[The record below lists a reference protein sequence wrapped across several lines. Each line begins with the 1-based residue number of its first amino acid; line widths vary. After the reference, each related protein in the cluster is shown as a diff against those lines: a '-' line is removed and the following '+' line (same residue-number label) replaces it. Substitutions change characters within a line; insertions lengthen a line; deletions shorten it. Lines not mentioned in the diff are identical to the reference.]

1 MEIFETPIG
10 IGLPDTILDSN
21 EITNIVARAFS
32 QLEIDGAKVLLILP
46 DNTRTAPIGT
56 IFRCIH
62 QSVSK
67 RVQQLDAMIA
77 LGTHQ
82 PLNDAQINARLEI
95 TAQERAEVFGNV
107 QVWNHAWDDASQ
119 LQTIGTIGREEI
131 ARLSYGQLEM
141 EVDVQINRRVLDY
154 DLVVLVG
161 PVFPHE
167 VVGFSG
173 GNKYLFPGV
182 GGPDIL
188 NFFHWMS
195 ALITNPKIIGHK
207 WTPVREVIDRAAD
220 FLDVPKLAF
229 CAVVE
234 GTELRGLYAGTSQ
247 AAWSP
252 AADLSAHVNVI
263 TKPHA
268 FETVLSCAPPM
279 YEDLWT
285 GGKCM
290 YKLEPVVADGGE
302 LIIYAPHITQVSV
315 THGHLIE
322 QIGYHTRDYFTSQW
336 DKFSH
341 LPWGVLAH
349 STHVRGVGKMENGQE
364 KPRIRVTLATQ
375 ISPEMCAQINMGYRD
390 PATIDVESF
399 ANREDEG
406 VLLVRKAGERL
417 YRLGET
423 ESTVAL

>member
-10 IGLPDTILDSN
+10 VGLPDTVLSQG
-21 EITNIVARAFS
+21 EISNIVARAFQ
-32 QLEIDGAKVLLILP
+32 QLEIDGAKVLLIVP
-46 DNTRTAPIGT
+46 DNTRTAPVGP

-62 QSVSK
+62 NCVHK
-67 RVQQLDAMIA
+67 RVQQIDVMIA

-82 PLNDAQINARLEI
+82 PLNDEQINARLEI
-95 TAQERAEVFGNV
+95 TSQERTGVFRAV
-107 QVWNHAWDDASQ
+107 QIFNHAWDDTNQ
-119 LQTIGTIGREEI
+119 LQTIGTIGRAEI
-131 ARLSYGQLEM
+131 ARLSENQLSM
-141 EVDVQINRRVLDY
+141 DVDVQINRRVLDY
-154 DLVVLVG
+154 DLIVIVG

-195 ALITNPKIIGHK
+195 ALITNAKIIGHK

-220 FLDVPKLAF
+220 FLNVPKLAF

-234 GTELRGLYAGTSQ
+234 GTDLRGLYAGTPR

-263 TKPHA
+263 TKPRA
-268 FETVLSCAPPM
+268 FKTVLSCAPPM

-290 YKLEPVVADGGE
+290 YKLEPVVADDGE

-349 STHVRGVGKMENGQE
+349 STHVRGIGTMENGIE
-364 KPRIRVTLATQ
+364 KPRIKVTLASQ
-375 ISPEMCAQINMGYRD
+375 ISPEMCAQINLGYRD
-390 PATIDVESF
+390 PHTINVESF

-417 YRLGET
+417 YRLNEPQ
-423 ESTVAL
+423 